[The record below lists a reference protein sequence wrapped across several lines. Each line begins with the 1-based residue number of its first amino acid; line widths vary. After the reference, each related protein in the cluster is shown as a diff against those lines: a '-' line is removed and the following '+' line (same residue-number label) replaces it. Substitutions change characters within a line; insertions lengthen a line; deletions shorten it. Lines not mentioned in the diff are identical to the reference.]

1 MKMISPFLRE
11 IYLKE
16 KPDWNE
22 YPFSIPCL
30 HKKNLCLKFPNSV
43 TFFVGENGSG
53 KSTVLE
59 AIAIKCGFNPSGG
72 SRNNVYD
79 FRPTESSLANFLR
92 LVWNVKMT
100 QGFFLRA
107 ESFFNFANHLEQM
120 EEEAREIPLMG
131 NPYGGYGGKS
141 LHKYSHG
148 ESFMA
153 LFEHRFQRGIYLLDE
168 PEAAL
173 SPQRQIKF
181 LGRLHELTKTGHAQ
195 FIIATHSPILLS
207 YPRSTIFSFDGEGI
221 TSTDFADTEHFRVT
235 KDFLNSYPTFYK
247 YLMQEEEPK

>member
-1 MKMISPFLRE
+1 MKMKSPFLRE
-11 IYLKE
+11 IALKQKPENLDHYPFNIPALHNGNIHVKFE
-16 KPDWNE
+16 KP
-22 YPFSIPCL
+22 
-30 HKKNLCLKFPNSV
+30 V

-59 AIAIKCGFNPSGG
+59 AIAVECGFNPSGG

-79 FRPTESSLANFLR
+79 FRPTESSLAHFLR
-92 LVWNVKMT
+92 LVWNFKMT

-107 ESFFNFANHLEQM
+107 ESFFNFASYLEKSK
-120 EEEAREIPLMG
+120 EELPGEDYYG
-131 NPYGGYGGKS
+131 PYGGRS
-141 LHKYSHG
+141 LHERSHG

-153 LFEHRFQRGIYLLDE
+153 LFENRFQKGIYLLDE

-181 LGRLHELTKTGHAQ
+181 LGRLHELVKASEAQ

-207 YPRSTIFSFDGEGI
+207 YPTSTIFSFTESGI
-221 TSTDFADTEHFRVT
+221 QPTTYEETEHFRVT
-235 KDFLNSYPTFYK
+235 KDFLNSYPSFYK
-247 YLMQEEEPK
+247 HLLQTEGITDA